1 VRSKVLGIQG
11 ICGGGA
17 GGRRR
22 MRGNLCTAGNS
33 YPVLMPNVDDGLL
46 LPELC
51 TNLESLL
58 LLTLTAAA
66 AAFAAATAGCW

>member
-1 VRSKVLGIQG
+1 
-11 ICGGGA
+11 
-17 GGRRR
+17 

-66 AAFAAATAGCW
+66 DAFAAATAGCW